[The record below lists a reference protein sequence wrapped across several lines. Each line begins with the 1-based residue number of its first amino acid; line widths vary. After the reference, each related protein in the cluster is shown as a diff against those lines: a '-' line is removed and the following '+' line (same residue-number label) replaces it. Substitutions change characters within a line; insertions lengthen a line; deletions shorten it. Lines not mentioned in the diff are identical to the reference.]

1 MEKPRLL
8 VVLPI
13 MIFNQCW
20 AFFLINFGMNKVLIK
35 KNQVLKKKSTSLNF
49 LWIVNYLTKILK
61 YNLQHLFEQFTLL
74 KYLYVNYYKN
84 VNWSG

>member
-13 MIFNQCW
+13 MISNQCW